1 MSSDR
6 ARISYDERR
15 RYRSVVTQQGRVTL
29 EADSN
34 EDRTIAAENLRAE
47 TLDVVG
53 PNGTPDNGFWVEPQ
67 PGPTNPPYDVEIG
80 PGTLYVGGERVVL
93 GDTLWYSK
101 QDEWLDFEGDPA
113 WVDPGEPADANA
125 ANEFVYLYLEEH
137 EVGAVEDGALFE
149 VALGGPDSAQRMRL
163 LQRIRRLGTGAAT
176 CADAVAAAAGA
187 WAADGLQLD
196 PASQRLLSDATL
208 EVSYKDPGTSGDLC
222 EPDAQ
227 GGYLG
232 ADNQL
237 IRVEIAAAGDAED
250 EPQLLW
256 GYDNA
261 SFLYRVTV
269 GADLQTLTLGS
280 VPVDDSHKPRS
291 GQAVEVLRAA
301 ASLETGWDSVHEVS
315 AGDFVAAST
324 GDVQTLASDYDSDT
338 QQIVLPSALP
348 AEYGDATASPAVF
361 VRVWEEELPFTPGT
375 AVDLGTTGVSV
386 TIETTG
392 SFHVGDFWQIGVRPK
407 TPLAVYP
414 ERYLDQPQ
422 PPDGPRL
429 WASPLAVVEWSDG
442 VLSVLED
449 CRNPFDNLVELTKRR
464 QSGCCD
470 ILVRPEDMTAAGS
483 LQAIVDSFAGTEA
496 TICLASGA
504 YVLDAPLRLG
514 PQHTGLTI
522 EACHGDALISAA
534 AGAEE
539 KFVDGLIVLA
549 RANEITLRGLRLE
562 LPRVPFGATK
572 ITLGG
577 KEQVALR
584 AQVGNQLSKIFLSV
598 GVRAVQ
604 SSLLV
609 VENCL
614 FQFSTTADQDVFGA
628 GLFLGGECFGLTVQ
642 GSTFASDATY
652 QASAKPRL
660 RVTIGVLH
668 APMSTIAG
676 AGGTLVQAR
685 LEDARFRDNHF
696 SGLTV
701 AAFLYADCGVIAF
714 EDNTVRL
721 TEVGFLVVAQGTIA
735 FSSVAGVAN
744 ANVVGHA
751 AAGGF
756 TGDVAQ
762 ALATAVKDPVVLV
775 TAYLATAY
783 PWPAD
788 AAAAAGVIA
797 VNKAEVEK
805 AVPAESTPVWEM
817 VERANTLFGDT
828 GAAIP
833 DEKKLK
839 RAELSF
845 KLSAAHLA
853 ALADEYLELA
863 RIERAALLKAGG
875 AAGLRLSLRAVG
887 NEIDVRVAEV
897 TSGPALLVWD
907 VSREEDSAL
916 VIDANRMA
924 SQSGLLG
931 TVVGLFLSHSAVAG
945 NVIENS
951 SPKGSSI
958 ILVPGGATGAP
969 AYQEPGI
976 SVAGNVLVG
985 NPLLPPRSLPAPLD
999 TWAVFNSVNVN

>member
-34 EDRTIAAENLRAE
+34 EDRTIAGETLRAE
-47 TLDVVG
+47 TLDIVG
-53 PNGTPDNGFWVEPQ
+53 LNGTPDNGFWVEPQ
-67 PGPTNPPYDVEIG
+67 AAATNPPYDIEIG

-93 GDTLWYSK
+93 GDTLWYSE
-101 QDEWLDFEGDPA
+101 QEEWLDFEGDPA
-113 WVDPGEPADANA
+113 WVDPGGPASANA
-125 ANEFVYLYLEEH
+125 ANELVYLYLEEH
-137 EVGAVEDGALFE
+137 EVGAVEDSALFE
-149 VALGGPDSAQRMRL
+149 VALGGPDSAQRTRL
-163 LQRIRRLGTGAAT
+163 LQRIRRLGTDAST
-176 CADAVAAAAGA
+176 CADAVAAAAEA

-196 PASQRLLSDATL
+196 PDTQRLLSGATL
-208 EVSYKDPGTSGDLC
+208 EVSYKDPGSSGDLC

-237 IRVEIAAAGDAED
+237 IRVEIAGAGDVED
-250 EPQLLW
+250 QPQLLW

-269 GADLQTLTLGS
+269 GADLQTLTLAS
-280 VPVDDSHKPRS
+280 VPVDDAHKPRS

-301 ASLETGWDSVHEVS
+301 AHLETGWDSVHEVS
-315 AGDFVAAST
+315 ADDFVAAAT
-324 GDVQTLASDYDSDT
+324 GVVEVLTSDYDSDT
-338 QQIVLPSALP
+338 QQIVLPVALS
-348 AEYGDATASPAVF
+348 AEYGDAGASPAVF
-361 VRVWEEELPFTPGT
+361 LRVWEEELPFTPGT

-429 WASPLAVVEWSDG
+429 WAAPLAVVEWSNG

-470 ILVRPEDMTAAGS
+470 VLVQPEDVTGDGS
-483 LQAIVDSFAGTEA
+483 LQKIVDSFAGIEA
-496 TICLASGA
+496 TICLAPGA

-514 PQHTGLTI
+514 PQHTGITI

-534 AGAEE
+534 DGAEE
-539 KFVDGLIVLA
+539 KFADGLIVLV
-549 RANEITLRGLRLE
+549 RANEITLRGLRFE
-562 LPRVPFGATK
+562 LPRVPLGAAK
-572 ITLGG
+572 IALGG
-577 KEQVALR
+577 KEQLALR
-584 AQVGNQLSKIFLSV
+584 KQVSNQLAKIFLSV

-609 VENCL
+609 VEDCL
-614 FQFSTTADQDVFGA
+614 FQFTTTAQQDVFA
-628 GLFLGGECFGLTVQ
+628 VGLFLGGECFGLTVQ
-642 GSTFASDATY
+642 GNTFASDATY

-660 RVTIGVLH
+660 RVTIGVLQ
-668 APMSTIAG
+668 APTSTVAG
-676 AGGTLVQAR
+676 EGGTLVQAR

-721 TEVGFLVVAQGTIA
+721 TEMGFLVIAQGTIA
-735 FSSVAGVAN
+735 FS
-744 ANVVGHA
+744 NVVDGTHEAPGQA
-751 AAGGF
+751 AAGF
-756 TGDVAQ
+756 TGDVAKV
-762 ALATAVKDPVVLV
+762 LATAVADPLVLV

-783 PWPAD
+783 PWPED
-788 AAAAAGVIA
+788 IAAAENINV
-797 VNKAEVEK
+797 K
-805 AVPAESTPVWEM
+805 PAEAGKTVSASSTPVWEM

-828 GAAIP
+828 GGAIP
-833 DEKKLK
+833 DERKLK

-845 KLSAAHLA
+845 KLPAAQLA

-875 AAGLRLSLRAVG
+875 AAGLTLSLRAVG
-887 NEIDVRVAEV
+887 NEIDVRVDEV

-907 VSREEDSAL
+907 ISRETDSAL

-931 TVVGLFLSHSAVAG
+931 TVVGLFINHTAVAG
-945 NVIENS
+945 NVIENA

-958 ILVPGGATGAP
+958 IVVPAGATGVA

-985 NPLLPPRSLPAPLD
+985 NPLLPARSLPAPLD
-999 TWAVFNSVNVN
+999 TWAVFNAVSV